1 VRNLASSAMNTPS
14 STIPWTQMQAVG
26 TSDIN
31 FKKDITELDTEIAL
45 ANIDAM
51 EFVSF
56 RYKDD
61 DSEAVRRGV
70 IAQQVEKIDPQYVHS
85 AEGVGKMTLD
95 INPLLMDALAAIKA
109 LSMKVTEL
117 SQEVDKLKQGSA

>member
-1 VRNLASSAMNTPS
+1 
-14 STIPWTQMQAVG
+14 
-26 TSDIN
+26 

-70 IAQQVEKIDPQYVHS
+70 IAQQVKKIDPQYVHS

-95 INPLLMDALAAIKA
+95 LNPLLMDALAAIKA

-117 SQEVDKLKQGSA
+117 SQEVDKLKQGSE

>member
-1 VRNLASSAMNTPS
+1 
-14 STIPWTQMQAVG
+14 MQAVG

-31 FKKDITELDTEIAL
+31 FKKDITELDTTIAL

-56 RYKDD
+56 KYKDD

-70 IAQQVEKIDPQYVHS
+70 IAQQVEQIDPQYVHS

-95 INPLLMDALAAIKA
+95 LNPLLMDALAAIKA

-117 SQEVDKLKQGSA
+117 SQEVDKLKQGSE

>member
-1 VRNLASSAMNTPS
+1 MNTSS

-95 INPLLMDALAAIKA
+95 LNPLLMDALAAIKA
-109 LSMKVTEL
+109 LNTRVVEL
-117 SQEVDKLKQGSA
+117 RGEVDELKQGGA